1 MTFFFKART
10 FASVKHL
17 FKNFKKN
24 SMMKQIMKSLTVMC
38 MTLFFANNALVA
50 QYAKNDNT
58 YKKFFVGSTLFL
70 LGNIDKTNPPGFA
83 QLNLGYRI
91 TRKDVISLELITWKH
106 AWPLGINPF
115 YNKEYGTPEEKYPG
129 YIREYGIGIAY
140 QRYFWKGLYTAVHV
154 MPMWQTYNNENGD
167 KGGNGFIIFN
177 TYRVG
182 YHIKLFNDRLF
193 IEPSLGIAGRPYY
206 TKMPNG
212 YKEKDDKWPKWTS
225 EPGLHFGF
233 NF

>member
-1 MTFFFKART
+1 MDCTCR
-10 FASVKHL
+10 SVGKL
-17 FKNFKKN
+17 F
-24 SMMKQIMKSLTVMC
+24 T
-38 MTLFFANNALVA
+38 
-50 QYAKNDNT
+50 YAKQNRM
-58 YKKFFVGSTLFL
+58 YKKYFVGSTLFL
-70 LGNIDKTNPPGFA
+70 LGNFAKTNPPDFA

-91 TRKDVISLELITWKH
+91 TGKDVVSLELITWKY

-115 YNKEYGTPEEKYPG
+115 LSKSYGNSEEKFPG
-129 YIREYGIGIAY
+129 YIREYGIGLAY

-154 MPMWQTYNNENGD
+154 MPMWQKFVDEEGYKVD
-167 KGGNGFIIFN
+167 NGFHIFN

-182 YHIKLFNDRLF
+182 YHIKLFKDRFF

-206 TKMPNG
+206 TKMPDG
-212 YKEKDDKWPKWTS
+212 FKQKDDKWEKWTP